1 MNSGSRFGVAL
12 AGLLPWMD
20 ATALTAQAWTPNS
33 RIEVPAAGHFC
44 LDGEF
49 SWYRPESF
57 VDRDGTVERFPGGL
71 DFLLGVFRAS
81 YAVWPRLALG
91 VEVPYRSAEYDD
103 PGLEAS
109 YSARGLPGV
118 GGFVDWAPG
127 SASAALRPALRLEV
141 FFSRSE
147 QDQVVNVRDGAN
159 RYSLALQLGQGDAVR
174 SPTWRYWGNLR
185 FEYAPSIVDRD
196 RLLETRLELLGGP
209 RVASLYGQGLYALI
223 LGGYRT
229 ATAALQEAN
238 FFDNRT
244 SQNGFAG
251 ILLDWGPRPGNAAP
265 PLSLSVSA
273 VHDLRPR
280 NSLSG
285 WRTTLTL
292 VAGL

>member
-1 MNSGSRFGVAL
+1 MSRGSRSRLAL
-12 AGLLPWMD
+12 AALLSGLD
-20 ATALTAQAWTPNS
+20 AAALTAQAWTPNT
-33 RIEVPAAGHFC
+33 RIEVPAADHFC

-81 YAVWPRLALG
+81 YTVWHRLALG
-91 VEVPYRSAEYDD
+91 VEVPYRAAEYDD

-109 YSARGLPGV
+109 YSARGLPGI
-118 GGFVDWAPG
+118 GAFVDWAPG
-127 SASAALRPALRLEV
+127 NAAAALRPALRFEI

-185 FEYAPSIVDRD
+185 LEYAPSIVDRD
-196 RLLETRLELLGGP
+196 RLLEGRLEVLGGP
-209 RVASLYGQGLYALI
+209 RVASLFGQGLYALI

-238 FFDNRT
+238 FFGNRT

-251 ILLDWGPRPGNAAP
+251 ILVDWGPHSANEVP

-273 VHDLRPR
+273 VHDFRPR

-285 WRTTLTL
+285 WRTTLTF